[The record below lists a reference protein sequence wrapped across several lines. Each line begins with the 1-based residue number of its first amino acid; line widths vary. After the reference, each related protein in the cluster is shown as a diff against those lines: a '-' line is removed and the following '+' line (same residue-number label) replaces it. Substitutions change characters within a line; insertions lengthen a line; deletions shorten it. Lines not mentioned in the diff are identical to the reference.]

1 MVPMMLADRAERLYQ
16 KIAAADPTCGSSGGC
31 FVWTTATSVCMHRVI
46 ESMLRDAEALLS
58 AESRE
63 GFDALLATT
72 LAVNRIHHW
81 YRDTEAPQS
90 CEAIARRFDAAWHVA
105 LAAADIAPAT
115 RASALSTLADLN
127 AEWSKADHLA
137 DFQIRM
143 PAAAAAAA
151 ATTAAAAASAV
162 AAPAVVSARGPGGA
176 IGAVRAWLLRRVLQT
191 APSCNVALRAAAGP
205 LLRPLE
211 VLSELMSLTVSE
223 LFMTL
228 VVPFAAA
235 NVEARFARVL
245 MIVFA
250 LNLALCNVIKNTL
263 LLPRPRAP
271 KQQDCAATSFASETG
286 FGFPSSHSACALAV
300 PAFAAFYSSP
310 AFGPA
315 LAPAVGLAI
324 TVCWAGAIGFARLFL
339 GVHSVVDVL
348 AGWALG
354 IAFALGFHHVLHS
367 GALDA
372 LFAAP
377 LFGLLALP
385 VSVVLAMAHP
395 SPPEAAELQK
405 DGSKKDPTLDE
416 SVCVIGCAAGAGLG
430 AWREHMLPWLE
441 PAPLASV
448 ARLSGVPGI
457 AARFTIALLSTGVAK
472 VLFKILAQRLVPAP
486 GWVLP
491 NTRAKVVRVM
501 SYVPMAWVLLD
512 AVPVLCGG
520 SAVQQ
525 QGAIST

>member
-1 MVPMMLADRAERLYQ
+1 MLLLVDRAERLYQ
-16 KIAAADPTCGSSGGC
+16 KIATADPTCELQRGC

-46 ESMLRDAEALLS
+46 ESMLCDAEALLS
-58 AESRE
+58 AEHARE

-90 CEAIARRFDAAWHVA
+90 CEAIARRFDAAWHAA

-115 RASALSTLADLN
+115 RASALSTLAELN

-151 ATTAAAAASAV
+151 SAV

-176 IGAVRAWLLRRVLQT
+176 TGAVRAWLLRRVLQT

-211 VLSELMSLTVSE
+211 VLSELISLTVSE

-315 LAPAVGLAI
+315 LAPAVGFAI

-430 AWREHMLPWLE
+430 AWREYTLPWLQ

-448 ARLSGVPGI
+448 AHLNGVPGI

-472 VLFKILAQRLVPAP
+472 VLFKILAQRLVPAS

-491 NTRAKVVRVM
+491 NTRARVVRLV

-512 AVPVLCGG
+512 AVPALCGG
-520 SAVQQ
+520 SAAQ
-525 QGAIST
+525 QGAE